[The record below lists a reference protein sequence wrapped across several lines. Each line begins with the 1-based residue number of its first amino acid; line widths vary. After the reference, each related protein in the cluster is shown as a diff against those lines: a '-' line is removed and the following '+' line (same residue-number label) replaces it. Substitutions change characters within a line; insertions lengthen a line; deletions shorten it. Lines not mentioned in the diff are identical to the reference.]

1 MAAKKATVITAKEA
15 EAVSKVRS
23 IETSKGT
30 IVTIPGVRTEYL
42 TTLIIGTAPLIV
54 HSFSQKARL
63 KIRAKHEGE
72 ASAGREPKDCLA
84 NFEAARYQLSD
95 GSDGIPASGLKACLV
110 AGFDKGSGVA
120 QTKAVGAVRVEADDV
135 LTNLVRLIYPKEPKE
150 IAALPH
156 VINETGRIPR
166 CREDVVRNESGV
178 VDLRHRPEYWPWAV
192 LVRIQYLPAIASAR
206 QVLQALAMSGFKN
219 GQCEWRP
226 TSKESKSGSYG
237 TFRLATDEEVK
248 AFAEGNLFADFVW
261 PGIES
266 LREAAE

>member
-1 MAAKKATVITAKEA
+1 MAVKKSAAVVAVAKETKA
-15 EAVSKVRS
+15 DSTIKK
-23 IETSKGT
+23 IETTKGT
-30 IVTIPGVRTEYL
+30 IVTIPGVKTEYL
-42 TTLIIGTAPLIV
+42 TTLLIGTAPLIA

-72 ASAGREPKDCLA
+72 ASAGREPKDCIA
-84 NFEAARYQLSD
+84 NFEAARYRLSD
-95 GSDGIPASGLKACLV
+95 GSDGIPAAGLKACLV
-110 AGFDKGSGVA
+110 AGFA
-120 QTKAVGAVRVEADDV
+120 QTKAVGAVRVEADDIA
-135 LTNLVRLIYPKEPKE
+135 TNLVRLIYPQEPKE

-156 VINETGRIPR
+156 IINETGRIPR
-166 CREDVVRNESGV
+166 CREDIVRNESGV

-237 TFRLATDEEVK
+237 TFRLATAEEVEL
-248 AFAEGNLFADFVW
+248 FAEGRLFEHHEW
-261 PGIES
+261 PNVVHV
-266 LREAAE
+266 REAAE